1 MFLSIKRKFSNAI
14 LNTVILITFVF
25 CCYLAKQVGTVE
37 INKKKYISIYLQVAE
52 LYLLYQKAARLQS
65 YLDDINQLL
74 TNTENLRA
82 GADSLN
88 DQFSRAKT
96 AVKSSLSIDLQH
108 ES

>member
-25 CCYLAKQVGTVE
+25 CCYLAKQVGAVE
-37 INKKKYISIYLQVAE
+37 INKKYISIYIQVAE

>member
-1 MFLSIKRKFSNAI
+1 MCFDL
-14 LNTVILITFVF
+14 LNGVYI
-25 CCYLAKQVGTVE
+25 
-37 INKKKYISIYLQVAE
+37 INTSTNVPERNKIYNSLQVAE

-65 YLDDINQLL
+65 YLDDINELL

-88 DQFSRAKT
+88 DQFSKAKT
-96 AVKSSLSIDLQH
+96 AVKSSLSIDLKH